1 MNAQTERNKMTEYEL
16 KVLYETMKPREVDYF
31 KVKELLTDELTTNIF
46 LYTPLYGGHAFFA
59 YKIDQPIP
67 SEVPGGTSVMVENK
81 WPDIAPIGTKLKK
94 INPGGEA

>member
-46 LYTPLYGGHAFFA
+46 LYTPLYGGHTFFA
-59 YKIDQPIP
+59 YNIDQPIP
-67 SEVPGGTSVMVENK
+67 SEAAVKEHDWVKQSGIIKPLGIEILSK
-81 WPDIAPIGTKLKK
+81 TK
-94 INPGGEA
+94 